1 MTLFIKPCGGLMN
14 SLFSQNRKHPKLG
27 IVRPHNGVDYTSS
40 PDNTIV
46 AAAAG
51 RVVTAR
57 TSMPDGYGRMVA
69 IEHNL
74 DGKIYTTVYAHLQ
87 TVSVKV
93 GQVVKQGQRIGVKG
107 DTGLSA
113 GVHLHFEI
121 RIGTYG
127 LRRYVDPL
135 PYIYD
140 KETERIQVMLNKV
153 GIIQRADGYYGD
165 RTITSVAQF
174 QKRHG
179 LTADGVCGRTTL
191 AVLEREAAKVKPIRE
206 KEKEK
211 RDDEMAEVL
220 PKTQQEDM
228 KKLLKRAYEDRVFKV
243 DHSSKVETMT
253 RGEAL
258 DLLIS
263 YNARYD

>member
-1 MTLFIKPCGGLMN
+1 MN

-46 AAAAG
+46 ASAAG
-51 RVVTAR
+51 RVVIAR
-57 TSMPDGYGRMVA
+57 TSTPDGYGRMVA

-74 DGKIYTTVYAHLQ
+74 DGNIFTSVYAHLQ

-127 LRRYVDPL
+127 LKRYVDPL
-135 PYIYD
+135 PYIFD
-140 KETERIQVMLNKV
+140 KEAQLVQTYLNKV
-153 GIIQRADGYYGD
+153 GYIVRADGYYGNQ
-165 RTITSVAQF
+165 TITAVADF
-174 QKRHG
+174 QKKYG
-179 LTADGVCGRTTL
+179 LTADGVAGRTTFARL
-191 AVLEREAAKVKPIRE
+191 KEEAEKVKPIKQ
-206 KEKEK
+206 KEKEVVMMYK
-211 RDDEMAEVL
+211 PTSKAMREATERVLKHFEDEKEF
-220 PKTQQEDM
+220 PKTNLSDTHRKNFEKDELEM
-228 KKLLKRAYEDRVFKV
+228 SAAVGLLFTILDRY
-243 DHSSKVETMT
+243 
-253 RGEAL
+253 
-258 DLLIS
+258 LI
-263 YNARYD
+263 DKE